1 MAGYIRKVEKGRDGR
16 VHTLSDLGLRLAQ
29 DLAPMKYQ
37 EDIYICISTR
47 GMSLVKRYKK
57 VLGQHMK

>member
-16 VHTLSDLGLRLAQ
+16 VHTLSHLGLRLAQ
-29 DLAPMKYQ
+29 DLAPTRYQ

-47 GMSLVKRYKK
+47 GICLW
-57 VLGQHMK
+57 